1 MFDVFTTLQ
10 FKKSNKMSP
19 SIFIVVTDFRI
30 REKTESIKMKY
41 GQYCKLVIGLLNQS
55 EFFNQKLKF

>member
-1 MFDVFTTLQ
+1 
-10 FKKSNKMSP
+10 MSP
-19 SIFIVVTDFRI
+19 SIFTVVTDFRI